1 MKQFGKW
8 AAAALLVLAVGCGSQ
23 KGATPVASTP
33 ASTKPAVQW
42 VKTYEEAV
50 TQAKQ
55 QNKPMLIDVMAS
67 WCSSCKKLDRDMWTR
82 EDVGTLSRSFVAVKV
97 DGDERPDVKK
107 KYAVSGYPTTL
118 LLSPQNK
125 ELDRVRG
132 VPPVSDMLDAMRG
145 ALGTGK
151 SK

>member
-1 MKQFGKW
+1 
-8 AAAALLVLAVGCGSQ
+8 V
-23 KGATPVASTP
+23 
-33 ASTKPAVQW
+33 
-42 VKTYEEAV
+42 
-50 TQAKQ
+50 
-55 QNKPMLIDVMAS
+55 
-67 WCSSCKKLDRDMWTR
+67 WTR
-82 EDVGTLSRSFVAVKV
+82 EDVGKLSRSFVAVKV

-132 VPPVSDMLDAMRG
+132 VPPVSDMMDAMRG

-151 SK
+151 SKGK